1 VQVDGS
7 SVVDDSDVMI
17 ITSESDDDASLS
29 PARNTSDVTVTATG
43 VEIPDVWDGFDEGC
57 ADAFIYEQNVVV
69 SPPTVS
75 EHSLCCHIYNS

>member
-1 VQVDGS
+1 MQVDGS

-17 ITSESDDDASLS
+17 ITSESDDDASPS
-29 PARNTSDVTVTATG
+29 PARNTSDVTATG

-57 ADAFIYEQNVVV
+57 ADAFVYEQIVVV

-75 EHSLCCHIYNS
+75 GHSLCCHIYSS